1 MPETRQ
7 ATASQSAELRTDMR
21 ETMRSELND
30 FFRSSE
36 FKEILSKA
44 VSTLVEE
51 SVQQATKPLLEKIEA
66 LEAELTNVRVQAN
79 ENEQYSRKYNLR
91 IVGLNEN
98 DGENCVGEVIKLCKE
113 KLNVNV
119 DERDIDRAHRLGPKA
134 LSGRSRTVIVKFKSY
149 GAKAEI
155 CRQRKLLKGTQYYIN
170 EDLTKFNIELLN
182 YARDQKSFIK
192 SAWSADGKILVRNL
206 DDKITRICQFND
218 FLKFNLTDPSY

>member
-7 ATASQSAELRTDMR
+7 AAASQSAEFRTDMR

-51 SVQQATKPLLEKIEA
+51 SVQQATKPLLENIEA

-79 ENEQYSRKYNLR
+79 ENEQYFRKYNLR

-98 DGENCVGEVIKLCKE
+98 DGENCVGEIIKLCKG

-155 CRQRKLLKGTQYYIN
+155 YRQRKLLKGTQYYIN
-170 EDLTKFNIELLN
+170 LTKI
-182 YARDQKSFIK
+182 
-192 SAWSADGKILVRNL
+192 
-206 DDKITRICQFND
+206 
-218 FLKFNLTDPSY
+218 

>member
-7 ATASQSAELRTDMR
+7 AAASQSAEFRTDMR

-79 ENEQYSRKYNLR
+79 ES
-91 IVGLNEN
+91 I
-98 DGENCVGEVIKLCKE
+98 I
-113 KLNVNV
+113 
-119 DERDIDRAHRLGPKA
+119 
-134 LSGRSRTVIVKFKSY
+134 
-149 GAKAEI
+149 
-155 CRQRKLLKGTQYYIN
+155 
-170 EDLTKFNIELLN
+170 
-182 YARDQKSFIK
+182 
-192 SAWSADGKILVRNL
+192 
-206 DDKITRICQFND
+206 
-218 FLKFNLTDPSY
+218 